1 MTKSQIPMELI
12 NKRGYLKQHRIS
24 METLDHQISGLL
36 GLNLINDIDSLRHNI
51 GLYDVAYNEAC
62 L

>member
-1 MTKSQIPMELI
+1 MELI